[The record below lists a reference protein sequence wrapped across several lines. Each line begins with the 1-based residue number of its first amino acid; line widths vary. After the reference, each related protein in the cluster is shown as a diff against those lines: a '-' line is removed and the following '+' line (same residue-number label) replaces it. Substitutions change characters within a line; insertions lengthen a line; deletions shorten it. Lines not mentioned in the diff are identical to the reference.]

1 MDNGPVWPLLPSVV
15 ALAVALVVI
24 AIAGKALAVTA
35 DTLADRTGMGEAVAG
50 ALLLGAVTSLPGI
63 GTTVLGAVEGNA
75 EFAIANPI
83 GGIAVQTV
91 WLAIADLLYRR
102 SNIEHAA
109 ASLEN
114 IMQALVLVA
123 LLCLPVVAYATP
135 TLTLGWVHP
144 GSLLIPVFYL
154 YGLYLVRR
162 LRENPMWRAE
172 QTPDTHQDVPDEPD
186 SGAGAPR
193 LSRLWLRL
201 AGLAVL
207 VGCTGYL
214 IGQGGLGVIEATG
227 LPSGFVG
234 FTITT
239 AITSLPEL
247 VTLIAAVRIG
257 ALTLGIGNVLGGNAF
272 DSLMIF
278 LADATYRPGSVY
290 SDAASAGLVL
300 TGATSLLTATLAAG
314 LILRERRGVGFE
326 GVAIPLIYLAAVAL
340 LLIRAT

>member
-1 MDNGPVWPLLPSVV
+1 MTGPAWPLGPSVA
-15 ALAVALVVI
+15 ALVVALVVI
-24 AIAGKALAVTA
+24 VAAGKSLATTA

-63 GTTVLGAVEGNA
+63 ATTAIGAWQGDA
-75 EFAIANPI
+75 QFAIANPI

-123 LLCLPVVAYATP
+123 LLCLPIVAYATP
-135 TLTLGWVHP
+135 TFTVGWVHP
-144 GSLLIPVFYL
+144 VSLLIPILYL
-154 YGLYLVRR
+154 YGLHLVRR
-162 LRENPMWRAE
+162 LRRDPMWRAE
-172 QTPDTHQDVPDEPD
+172 QTSDTRQDVPDDANGEA
-186 SGAGAPR
+186 AGGPSTR
-193 LSRLWLRL
+193 RLWLRL
-201 AGLAVL
+201 AALAVL
-207 VGCTGYL
+207 VGGTGYL
-214 IGQGGLGVIEATG
+214 IGQGGLGVIAATG

-247 VTLIAAVRIG
+247 VALIAAVRIG
-257 ALTLGIGNVLGGNAF
+257 ALTLGVGNILGGNAF

-278 LADATYRPGSVY
+278 LADATYRPGSIY
-290 SDAASAGLVL
+290 SDAASAGLL
-300 TGATSLLTATLAAG
+300 LAGATTLLTATLAAG
-314 LILRERRGVGFE
+314 LILRERRGIGFE
-326 GVAIPLIYLAAVAL
+326 GVAIPAIYLGAVVL
-340 LLIRAT
+340 LLIRAA

>member
-1 MDNGPVWPLLPSVV
+1 VTGSTWPLAPSIA
-15 ALAVALVVI
+15 ALAVALLVI
-24 AIAGKALAVTA
+24 VFAGKSLAATA

-63 GTTVLGAVEGNA
+63 ATTAIGAWQGDA
-75 EFAIANPI
+75 QFAIANPI

-135 TLTLGWVHP
+135 GLTLGWVHP
-144 GSLLIPVFYL
+144 ASLLIPVLYL
-154 YGLYLVRR
+154 YGLHLVRR
-162 LRENPMWRAE
+162 LRQNPMWRAE
-172 QTPDTHQDVPDEPD
+172 QTSDTRQDVPDDPD
-186 SGAGAPR
+186 GDADGAPSTR
-193 LSRLWLRL
+193 RLWWRL
-201 AGLAVL
+201 AALAAV
-207 VGCTGYL
+207 VGGTGYL
-214 IGQGGLGVIEATG
+214 IGQGGLGVIAATG

-234 FTITT
+234 FTVTT

-257 ALTLGIGNVLGGNAF
+257 ALTLGIGNILGGNAF

-278 LADATYRPGSVY
+278 LADAAYRPGSVY
-290 SDAASAGLVL
+290 TDAASAGLL
-300 TGATSLLTATLAAG
+300 LAGSTTLLTVTLAAG
-314 LILRERRGVGFE
+314 LIMRERRGVGFE
-326 GVAIPLIYLAAVAL
+326 GVAIPVVYLVTVVL
-340 LLIRAT
+340 LLVRAA